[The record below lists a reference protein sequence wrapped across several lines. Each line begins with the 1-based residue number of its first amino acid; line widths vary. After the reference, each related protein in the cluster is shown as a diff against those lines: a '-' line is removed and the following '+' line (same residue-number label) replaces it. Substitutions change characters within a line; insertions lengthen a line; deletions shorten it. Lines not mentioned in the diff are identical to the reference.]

1 MDSLTP
7 MDKMKLLAA
16 KYKFPLLVLAIGMVF
31 MLLPKAETPEAPPAE
46 QITEE
51 FTLEERLEQIL
62 ARIEGAGEL
71 RLILTEDKGSETLYQ
86 TDTRE
91 NQTDTVLITDSQHS
105 ETGLIRRT
113 DPPEYLGA
121 VVVCQGADDPKVCLA
136 LTEAVSCA
144 TGLGADQ
151 ISIVKM
157 K

>member
-1 MDSLTP
+1 MDPLNL
-7 MDKMKLLAA
+7 MDKTKQLAA
-16 KYKFPLLVLAIGMVF
+16 KYKFPLLVLAVGIF
-31 MLLPKAETPEAPPAE
+31 LMLLPKAETPEAPPAQ
-46 QITEE
+46 QITEVS
-51 FTLEERLEQIL
+51 TLEDRLEGIL
-62 ARIEGAGEL
+62 ARVQGAGEL
-71 RLILTEDKGSETLYQ
+71 RLILTENKGSETVYQ

-91 NQTDTVLITDSQHS
+91 NQTDTVLITDSQRS
-105 ETGLIRRT
+105 EAGLVRRT